1 MSNQPKKAPRSIAVL
16 AHVDAGKTTFSEQ
29 LLYHAGVL
37 RNTGRVD
44 HQDAFLDIHPLEK
57 ARGITI
63 FSDQACFDYDGGTW
77 YWVDTPGH
85 VDFSSEME
93 RALSVVDA
101 AVLIISCVEGVQSHT
116 ETVWRL
122 MEKYRVPVFLFL
134 NKTDRTG
141 AKPDAVI
148 ERIKKLL
155 SADVL
160 DLRSSFSDD
169 GTITGDAVEQIAEG
183 DEALLDRLF
192 EEGYD
197 REMWLKSLKKQI
209 RNRQLFPLMA
219 GSALRDEG
227 VKEFLRAL
235 SMLIETEYQQHVNE
249 PMQARAFK
257 VRFDAQGNRMAYLK
271 LTHGTV
277 SSRDEIMT
285 PAGPMKINELR
296 IAHGAKYRQVS
307 SASAGDLVAAVG
319 LADVRP
325 GDLVGAVCEKSRF
338 VTEPLLAAQVLYP
351 KEIHSTKMLAA
362 LRQLEDE
369 EPMLGVQW
377 NEGTQ
382 SIELMVMGEIQLD
395 VIRELMDSRFGIKI
409 DFGPCRVRYMETIAS
424 PVCGIGHYEPLRH
437 YAEVHLKLEPGE
449 RGSGITFKS
458 NVHVDDLAFNWQRLI
473 ESHVFERTHKGV
485 LVGAP
490 LTDIK
495 VTLLA
500 GRAHLK
506 HTEGG
511 DFRQSTYRAIRQA
524 LMQAENVLLEPV
536 CRFEMRAPAD
546 NMGKLMGDLS
556 RMHAKTESPVFLD
569 DEIQITGEAVFSL
582 LSGYQTEF
590 AAITHGR
597 GAFTWQ
603 LSHYEP
609 CLNAEEVIAER
620 AYQPLADEP
629 ADSVFCAKG
638 AGFTVA
644 WDKVRDFAHLH
655 SEANP

>member
-1 MSNQPKKAPRSIAVL
+1 MKKTIGIL

-29 LLYHAGVL
+29 LLYHAHAL
-37 RNTGRVD
+37 RTPGRVD

-63 FSDQACFDYDGGTW
+63 FSDQACFEYDGDTW

-93 RALSVVDA
+93 RALSVMDA

-122 MEKYRVPVFLFL
+122 LERYQVPVFIFL

-141 AKPDAVI
+141 AKPDEAVRGI
-148 ERIKKLL
+148 ERLL
-155 SADVL
+155 SKDVL
-160 DLRSSFSDD
+160 DLRDGFSSD
-169 GTITGDAVEQIAEG
+169 GTLNDEAAENVAEG
-183 DEALLDRLF
+183 DEALLERLF

-197 REMWLKSLKKQI
+197 RESWLKSLKQQV
-209 RNRQLFPLMA
+209 RQRQLFPLMA

-227 VKEFLRAL
+227 VKEFLHML
-235 SMLIETEYQQHVNE
+235 SMLTDTEYHEHEAE
-249 PMQARAFK
+249 PFRARAFK
-257 VRFDAQGNRMAYLK
+257 IRFDGQGNRMAFLK
-271 LTHGTV
+271 ILQGTL

-285 PAGPMKINELR
+285 PAGPVKVNELR
-296 IAHGAKYRQVS
+296 IVHGAKYKQVS
-307 SASAGDLVAAVG
+307 SVSAGDLAAAVG
-319 LADVRP
+319 LSEVRP
-325 GDLVGAVCEKSRF
+325 GDTVGEACEKSRF
-338 VTEPLLAAQVLYP
+338 ITEPLMAAQVLYP
-351 KEIHSTKMLAA
+351 KEIHPTKMLSA

-382 SIELMVMGEIQLD
+382 SIELQVMGAIQLD
-395 VIRELMDSRFGIKI
+395 VIRELMASRFGISI
-409 DFGPCRVRYMETIAS
+409 DFGPCRVRYMETIAQKAY
-424 PVCGIGHYEPLRH
+424 GIGHYEPLRH
-437 YAEVHLKLEPGE
+437 YAEVHLKIEPGR
-449 RGSGITFKS
+449 RGSGIAFESKC
-458 NVHVDDLAFNWQRLI
+458 HVDDLAFNWQRLI

-511 DFRQSTYRAIRQA
+511 DFRQATYRAIRNA
-524 LMQAENVLLEPV
+524 LMQAENVLMEPV
-536 CRFEMRAPAD
+536 CRFELRAPSEAMGRILGDLNRMRA
-546 NMGKLMGDLS
+546 
-556 RMHAKTESPVFLD
+556 KTDTPEFEG
-569 DEIQITGEAVFSL
+569 DEIRISGEAVFAL
-582 LSGYQTEF
+582 LNEYQTEF
-590 AAITHGR
+590 AAVTHGR
-597 GAFTWQ
+597 GALSWQ
-603 LSHYEP
+603 LDHYEP
-609 CLNAEEVIAER
+609 CAEQENIVQDR
-620 AYQPLADEP
+620 GYQPLADEP

-644 WDKVRDFAHLH
+644 WDKVRDFAHLT

>member
-1 MSNQPKKAPRSIAVL
+1 MKKTIGIL

-29 LLYHAGVL
+29 LLYHANAL
-37 RNTGRVD
+37 RTPGRVD

-63 FSDQACFDYDGGTW
+63 FSDQACFDYEGDTW

-93 RALSVVDA
+93 RALSVLDA

-122 MEKYRVPVFLFL
+122 LEKYGVPVFIFL

-141 AKPDAVI
+141 AKPDEVI
-148 ERIKKLL
+148 SRIRALL
-155 SADVL
+155 SGDVL
-160 DLRSSFSDD
+160 DLRNDFATD
-169 GTITGDAVEQIAEG
+169 GTFSGEAVERVAEG

-192 EEGYD
+192 EEGY
-197 REMWLKSLKKQI
+197 EKNAWLGSLKKQI
-209 RNRQLFPLMA
+209 AERRLFPLMA

-227 VKEFLRAL
+227 VKEFLNAL
-235 SMLIETEYQQHVNE
+235 SMLTGTGYHTRGAE
-249 PMQARAFK
+249 PFRARAFK
-257 VRFDAQGNRMAYLK
+257 VRFDAQGSRMVFMKVLSGAI
-271 LTHGTV
+271 
-277 SSRDEIMT
+277 SSRDEIDT
-285 PAGPMKINELR
+285 PAGRVKINELR
-296 IAHGAKYRQVS
+296 IVHGAKFRQVS
-307 SASAGDLVAAVG
+307 RAEAGDIVAAVG
-319 LADVRP
+319 IQEVKP
-325 GDLVGAVCEKSRF
+325 GDIVGEGCERSRF
-338 VTEPLLAAQVLYP
+338 LTEPLMAAEVLYP
-351 KEIHSTKMLAA
+351 KEIHPTKMLAA
-362 LRQLEDE
+362 MRQLEDE

-382 SIELMVMGEIQLD
+382 AIELMVMGRIQLD
-395 VIRELMDSRFGIKI
+395 VIRELAQSRFGMKI
-409 DFGPCRVRYMETIAS
+409 DFGPCRVRYMETIAGKTY
-424 PVCGIGHYEPLRH
+424 GIGHYEPLRH
-437 YAEVHLKLEPGE
+437 YAEVHLKLEPGS
-449 RGSGITFKS
+449 RGSGITYES
-458 NVHVDDLAFNWQRLI
+458 RCHVDDLTYNWQRLI

-485 LVGAP
+485 LTGSP

-511 DFRQSTYRAIRQA
+511 DFRQATYRAIRNA
-524 LMQAENVLLEPV
+524 LMQAENILMEPV
-536 CRFEMRAPAD
+536 CTFSLRAPAD
-546 NMGKLMGDLS
+546 TMGRILGDLN
-556 RMHAKTESPVFLD
+556 RMRAKCEPPEYVD
-569 DEIQITGEAVFSL
+569 DEIYVRGEAVFSL
-582 LSGYQTEF
+582 LNGYQTEF
-590 AAITHGR
+590 AAVTHGR
-597 GAFTWQ
+597 GALSWQ

-609 CLNAEEVIAER
+609 CAEQDAIVSER
-620 AYQPLADEP
+620 GYNPLADEP

-644 WDKVRDFAHLH
+644 WDKVRDFAHLT